1 MERHPSPEKHG
12 LRSARFRAVGD
23 LMIHRKQLEIARQP
37 DGTYDF
43 HPQFALI
50 AEALGRA
57 DYTIANLETTIG
69 KFRDVPYSGF
79 PRFNTP
85 EALLDALRDAGVDFL
100 SLANNHILDRFFEG
114 LVTTVDRVEARG
126 FDFLR
131 REPHAGGAGAARG
144 GDGQRY
150 PRGHA
155 VLHGI
160 YQ

>member
-1 MERHPSPEKHG
+1 MERHPSPEVHG

-69 KFRDVPYSGF
+69 KPSRSILQD
-79 PRFNTP
+79 RRQLCN
-85 EALLDALRDAGVDFL
+85 LLDPSRYL
-100 SLANNHILDRFFEG
+100 
-114 LVTTVDRVEARG
+114 TVM
-126 FDFLR
+126 
-131 REPHAGGAGAARG
+131 
-144 GDGQRY
+144 
-150 PRGHA
+150 A
-155 VLHGI
+155 VYHRASENATESR
-160 YQ
+160 